1 MNPPALVTTDR
12 IYRASDLNRRGR
24 EVLDAARL
32 SGARI
37 VDTDGTSM
45 VLVPERVLEQTV
57 DRLAMET
64 MLVAAMRAW
73 RELAG
78 GSDVTVEALR
88 WVNRLDADDR
98 ATFAEEVVAAFDEAG
113 RTSDPTPLRILLYE
127 WEVTAR
133 LPYDKQLNARLAA
146 GFEPGSYAEV
156 ERPVDAAP

>member
-73 RELAG
+73 QAAKGLP
-78 GSDVTVEALR
+78 VT
-88 WVNRLDADDR
+88 
-98 ATFAEEVVAAFDEAG
+98 G
-113 RTSDPTPLRILLYE
+113 R
-127 WEVTAR
+127 
-133 LPYDKQLNARLAA
+133 
-146 GFEPGSYAEV
+146 
-156 ERPVDAAP
+156 VDAATIPTLLAVKNP